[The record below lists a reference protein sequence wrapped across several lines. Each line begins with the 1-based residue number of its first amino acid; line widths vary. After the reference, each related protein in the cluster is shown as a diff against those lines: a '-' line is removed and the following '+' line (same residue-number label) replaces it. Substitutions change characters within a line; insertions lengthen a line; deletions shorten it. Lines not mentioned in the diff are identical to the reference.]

1 MGISTVTNK
10 SANKTSSKN
19 NDLDRELKSC
29 MKCKFFWGNNHMCAL
44 KKCYK
49 DKKKPIPQNTD
60 KKSECDG
67 CTYKQSEGYCFP
79 CMKKLLERK

>member
-1 MGISTVTNK
+1 MGISTGTNK
-10 SANKTSSKN
+10 SANKTSNKD
-19 NDLDRELKSC
+19 NDLDRDLKSS

-49 DKKKPIPQNTD
+49 EKKKPIPQNND